1 MLDFKST
8 YVVLLNK
15 CKKYPLYIRRIHIME
30 MVFKIKNNMYPIYL
44 DKFVKF
50 KNVDINLRIKNPS
63 NKNDK

>member
-1 MLDFKST
+1 
-8 YVVLLNK
+8 
-15 CKKYPLYIRRIHIME
+15 

-44 DKFVKF
+44 DKFVKL